1 MSNSNEVNR
10 NAANKQATV
19 SKILNFSCVDGPGNR
34 LVIFLQ
40 GCNFNCKNCHNPH
53 TIGMCDSC
61 GECIAHCPTQAL
73 SLVKSD
79 CLHEPHDLAGA
90 KEKVR
95 LQWNADLCTECDTC
109 LAVCPKQSTPK
120 TQQYSVA
127 EMLAVIRKNSLFITG
142 ITVTGGE
149 ATLQLPFII
158 ALFAAV
164 KVAPDLRHLT
174 CMVDSNGSLSAAGWE
189 KLMPFIDGAMI
200 DLKAWQ
206 QATHRW
212 ITGRDH
218 HRVFRSLALLAQ
230 HDKLYEVR
238 LLHIPGITDFDT
250 DIDALAGY
258 LTQLPAATR
267 IKLNAFQQHGVTG
280 EASEWKPCSEADM
293 QQLADKLSL
302 CGIEKLILPSVYL

>member
-1 MSNSNEVNR
+1 
-10 NAANKQATV
+10 
-19 SKILNFSCVDGPGNR
+19 
-34 LVIFLQ
+34 
-40 GCNFNCKNCHNPH
+40 
-53 TIGMCDSC
+53 MCDSC
-61 GECIAHCPTQAL
+61 GECIAHCPAQAL
-73 SLVKSD
+73 SLVADDCSD
-79 CLHEPHDLAGA
+79 GLEDS

-95 LQWNADLCTECDTC
+95 LQWNAELCTECDTC
-109 LAVCPKQSTPK
+109 LAVCPRQSTPK
-120 TQQYSVA
+120 TQQYSVD

-158 ALFAAV
+158 ALFSAIKAAQ
-164 KVAPDLRHLT
+164 DLRHLT
-174 CMVDSNGSLSAAGWE
+174 CMVDSNGSLSNAGWE
-189 KLMPFIDGAMI
+189 KLLPFIDGAMI

-218 HRVFRSLALLAQ
+218 HRVFRSLELLAQ
-230 HDKLYEVR
+230 HNKLYEVR

-258 LTQLPAATR
+258 LTKLPAVTR

-280 EASEWKPCSEADM
+280 EASEWGTCSEADV
-293 QQLADKLSL
+293 QQLAGQLRL
-302 CGIEKLILPSVYL
+302 RGVEKLILPSVYL

>member
-1 MSNSNEVNR
+1 MQSSKAVD
-10 NAANKQATV
+10 KQATV
-19 SKILNFSCVDGPGNR
+19 SKVLNFSCVDGPGNR

-73 SLVKSD
+73 SLVGTD
-79 CLHEPHDLAGA
+79 GLHDLAGT
-90 KEKVR
+90 KGKLQ

-120 TQQYSVA
+120 TQQFSVA

-149 ATLQLPFII
+149 ATLQLPFIM

-164 KVAPDLRHLT
+164 KAAQDLRHLT
-174 CMVDSNGSLSAAGWE
+174 CMVDSNGSLSEAGWE
-189 KLMPFIDGAMI
+189 KLLPVIDGVMI

-238 LLHIPGITDFDT
+238 LLHIPGITDFDFE
-250 DIDALAGY
+250 IDELAGY
-258 LTQLPAATR
+258 LTQLPPATR

-280 EASEWKPCSEADM
+280 EASEWRACSEADM
-293 QQLADKLSL
+293 QQLASQLSQR
-302 CGIEKLILPSVYL
+302 GVEKLILPRVYL